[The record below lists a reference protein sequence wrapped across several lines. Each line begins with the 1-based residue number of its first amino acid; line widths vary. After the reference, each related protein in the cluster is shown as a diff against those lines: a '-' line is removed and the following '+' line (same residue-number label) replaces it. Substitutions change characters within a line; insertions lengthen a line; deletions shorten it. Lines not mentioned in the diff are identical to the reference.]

1 MASSAKKAAQAA
13 TVDGYLAALDSAQR
27 SALEK
32 LRHDIHAAAPGAV
45 DCISYRIPA
54 VRLGG
59 KVLVWYGAHTSHCS
73 FYPGAVA
80 QDFTAELRDYKISKG
95 TVRFQ
100 PEKPLP
106 AALVRKLVKARIA
119 KMTDPSA

>member
-1 MASSAKKAAQAA
+1 MAGSSKKAPTA
-13 TVDGYLAALDSAQR
+13 TVDAYFAALGSDQR
-27 SALEK
+27 AALEK
-32 LRHDIHAAAPGAV
+32 LRKDIHAAAPGAV

-54 VRLGG
+54 VRYDG
-59 KVLVWYGAHTSHCS
+59 KVLVWYGAHAGHCS

-80 QDFTAELRDYKISKG
+80 QDFTAELRDYNISKG

-119 KMTDPSA
+119 KMTGPSA